1 MTSKHHSAQTEQSK
15 LCRDNTYDSPIL
27 RKHFYLTLG
36 SPKLA
41 LRVYEVKKKRYKNHC
56 GGKSKVGDH
65 KH

>member
-41 LRVYEVKKKRYKNHC
+41 LRVYEVEENPRLEIINIKSIRTKKKI
-56 GGKSKVGDH
+56 
-65 KH
+65 